1 MATTAKKAI
10 ASKLKKAPI
19 KKTVGKAKPIAKPAT
34 KRSAAKVPS
43 SEAVSSARKVYLASL
58 GAATKLQ
65 TRVQTEATKMYDR
78 LTIEA
83 QRITEMTSEAA
94 ETLAKRANAYV
105 REGKKIQSET
115 VSAAEAKARDAA
127 KEVAAFAKK
136 QENSFKQNVERTLAS
151 TMASAKD
158 GVAQLEHVFETRV
171 AKTLNTFGIPSSA
184 DVRELQARMA
194 DLQKALNQLNKRSVR
209 V

>member
-1 MATTAKKAI
+1 MAVVAKKTTRVAPKKI
-10 ASKLKKAPI
+10 VVKKAGP
-19 KKTVGKAKPIAKPAT
+19 KSQAN
-34 KRSAAKVPS
+34 RSN
-43 SEAVSSARKVYLASL
+43 AVSSTASSTRKVYLASL
-58 GAATKLQ
+58 GAAT
-65 TRVQTEATKMYDR
+65 RVQSEAVKAYDR
-78 LTIEA
+78 LTTEA
-83 QRITEMTSEAA
+83 QRISDMTTEAA
-94 ETLAKRANAYV
+94 TALAKRANSYA
-105 REGKKIQSET
+105 REGKKIQTET

-136 QENSFKQNVERTLAS
+136 QENSFKANVERTLAT
-151 TMASAKD
+151 TMASAKQ

-209 V
+209 I

>member
-1 MATTAKKAI
+1 MVTTAKKAL
-10 ASKLKKAPI
+10 ASKLKKAPV
-19 KKTVGKAKPIAKPAT
+19 KKTLAKATPAV
-34 KRSAAKVPS
+34 KRSAAKAQNS
-43 SEAVSSARKVYLASL
+43 AAVSSARKVYLASL

-78 LTIEA
+78 LTTEA

-94 ETLAKRANAYV
+94 ETLAKKANAYV
-105 REGKKIQSET
+105 REGKKIQTET

-136 QENSFKQNVERTLAS
+136 QENSFKGNVERTLAM

-171 AKTLNTFGIPSSA
+171 AKTLNTFGIPSST